1 MTKLNFL
8 VSLTTNDNDYQQ
20 EQASSAEEA
29 GRRLGVG
36 IKIID
41 ADNDSITQ
49 SQQLLKI
56 IQSGAAPRPDAI
68 IFEPVGATALPQ
80 VGRAAVA
87 AGIGWVVLN
96 RDVDYLSELRRAAKT
111 PVFSITSDH
120 QEIRRPFATRWVRS
134 LHRGPIGEFG
144 GAAADQRHAGD
155 QARAS

>member
-111 PVFSITSDH
+111 PVF
-120 QEIRRPFATRWVRS
+120 
-134 LHRGPIGEFG
+134 
-144 GAAADQRHAGD
+144 
-155 QARAS
+155 